1 MLLLLGI
8 GFVAGV
14 ITAVSPCVLPVLPIV
29 LAGGAA
35 GGGRRPYAIVAG
47 LVVSFTVFTLT
58 ASALLSALGLPQDTL
73 RDVAI
78 ALLFVVAATL
88 LVPRLGM
95 LVEAPFVRLSRR
107 RSGDLGGGFVLGA
120 SLGLVFVPCA
130 GPVLATVSVLAA
142 EHRFGVRLVLLTL
155 FYAAGAGLVLLLVAV
170 GGQRVSRRLRATRA
184 WWRPALG
191 VVMAAAALAIVF
203 NVDQTLQ
210 TDLGSY
216 TSALQRHTEESG
228 FATHHLN
235 GLRGTTGTLSAA
247 AASPTVKLRNYGAA
261 PDFAGIAHWLNTA
274 DDRPLSIAGLR
285 GKVVLVDFWTYSC
298 INCLRTLPH
307 LQAWYAA
314 YHKDGLEIVGV
325 HTPEFAFEHVLGN
338 VEGAVHR
345 LGVTWPVALDNAYAT
360 WTAYGNQY
368 WPADYLVDK
377 RGDVRAVHFG
387 EGDYSGTEQDIRT
400 LLGVRAVAAA
410 RPNTTPTE
418 AMTPET
424 YLGPQRLDRSRYAGS
439 SIAVG
444 KSKLYTA
451 VTVVPQDAIS
461 YGGEWAL
468 AGQTATAGMGAQL
481 LLRFQAKDV
490 YIVLGGKGR
499 VTARLDGKPL
509 APIAVT
515 ADRLYTVLSS
525 PTRRDGVLRLGF
537 TPGVRAYSFTF
548 G

>member
-1 MLLLLGI
+1 VLLLLGI

-35 GGGRRPYAIVAG
+35 GGRRRPYAIVAG